1 MELRFQREVGVGV
14 MLVVATAVF
23 VFLLMWLR
31 GRSFRSGEIVRV
43 TFSDVAGL
51 KEGDWVRTSGVNVG
65 KVKRVVLEAPG
76 QVSVYLDVHRDRAEL
91 PRVDAR
97 ASVRALDFFGA
108 RYVEYS
114 PGTASARLDSLQPIR
129 GSRDQDIT
137 DMAQGLSGQG
147 RDLLA
152 NATEL
157 LSPSTTAE
165 LRGVLAEARRT
176 IQRLGELGQGPSRE
190 LTNALVSVRQ
200 VFQRLDILLANNTA
214 PATQTMQHMRDASA
228 NMEQVTAT
236 LQRTSLTLDS
246 LMTKINSG
254 RGTLGQ
260 LVNDTTL
267 MADLRRTNTALAD
280 LLVDFRTNPRKY
292 INVSVF

>member
-14 MLVVATAVF
+14 MLVVAAAVF

-76 QVSVYLDVHRDRAEL
+76 QVSVYLDVHGDRAQL

-97 ASVRALDFFGA
+97 ASVRALDLFGA

-114 PGTASARLDSLQPIR
+114 PGTASAQLDSLQPIH

-152 NATEL
+152 NAIEL
-157 LSPSTTAE
+157 TSPSTAAE

-176 IQRLGELGQGPSRE
+176 IQQLGELGQGPSRE
-190 LTNALVSVRQ
+190 LTNALVSLRQ
-200 VFQRLDILLANNTA
+200 VFQRLDILLASNTA

-228 NMEQVTAT
+228 NMEQVPTT

-246 LMTKINSG
+246 LMTRISSG

-267 MADLRRTNTALAD
+267 MTDLRRTNTALAD

-292 INVSVF
+292 INVRIF

>member
-1 MELRFQREVGVGV
+1 MELRFRREVGVGV
-14 MLVVATAVF
+14 MLVVAAAVF

-76 QVSVYLDVHRDRAEL
+76 QVSVYLDVHGAEL

-157 LSPSTTAE
+157 LSPSTAAE

-176 IQRLGELGQGPSRE
+176 IQQLGELGQGPSRE
-190 LTNALVSVRQ
+190 LTNALVSLRQ
-200 VFQRLDILLANNTA
+200 VFQRLDILLASNTA

-228 NMEQVTAT
+228 NMEQVTTT

-246 LMTKINSG
+246 LVTKINSG

-267 MADLRRTNTALAD
+267 MTDLRRTNTALAD

>member
-76 QVSVYLDVHRDRAEL
+76 QVSVYLDVHGAEL

-114 PGTASARLDSLQPIR
+114 PGTASAPLDSLQPIR

-137 DMAQGLSGQG
+137 ELAQGLSGQG

-157 LSPSTTAE
+157 ISPSTAAE

-176 IQRLGELGQGPSRE
+176 IQQLGELGQGPSRE
-190 LTNALVSVRQ
+190 LTNALVSLRQ
-200 VFQRLDILLANNTA
+200 VFQRLDILLASNTA
-214 PATQTMQHMRDASA
+214 PATQTMRHMRDASA
-228 NMEQVTAT
+228 NMEQVTTT

-246 LMTKINSG
+246 LVTKINSG

-267 MADLRRTNTALAD
+267 MTDLRRTNTALAD